1 MASISR
7 MLRLL
12 ASAPRPEFNAA
23 LLTATTPMKVQGSQR

>member
-12 ASAPRPEFNAA
+12 SVAPRPEFNAE
-23 LLTATTPMKVQGSQR
+23 LLAATTPIKVQGSQR